1 MALAFV
7 MTLCLLVYKLA
18 EVRLRQRLAA
28 TGQTVPDQKGK
39 PTARPTLRWLFQCF
53 EGIDLHHTRQSN
65 GVDETEVLRLTRVH
79 RLVLHLLGPAYENVL
94 FDLPGNCGMRAIR
107 LFGGSVDG
115 LIVEPRIQGLLHP
128 PL

>member
-18 EVRLRQRLAA
+18 EVRLRQRLAL

-53 EGIDLHHTRQSN
+53 EGIDLHHTLQPSGMRA
-65 GVDETEVLRLTRVH
+65 TEVLRLTKVH
-79 RLVLHLLGPAYENVL
+79 RLVLHLLGPAYEKCYL
-94 FDLPGNCGMRAIR
+94 TFQETA
-107 LFGGSVDG
+107 
-115 LIVEPRIQGLLHP
+115 E
-128 PL
+128 